1 MYIFIADLHIRPH
14 VEADKENFISWLD
27 YVSPYATK
35 IYILGD
41 LFEYWYTGIEKH
53 LDDVIKALSH
63 PDIHIL
69 PGNRDFL
76 MRDYTHKNIDIITKE
91 EIVFNI
97 YGEKVLIAH
106 GHTLTTGDIGFK
118 LLHRFGWPVLRL
130 FDKLLPAT
138 LKHMCATSMV
148 NSSAVIRPPSSDIP
162 RDIALRRGVD
172 KVVCG
177 HLHRGIMTDRLIV
190 LPSFIDNRA
199 WMEWDE
205 NGPRF
210 GSLYMKTGVRDQGSA
225 FSLKKNIK

>member
-1 MYIFIADLHIRPH
+1 FKADTHIRPH
-14 VEADKENFISWLD
+14 VEADKENFIYWMD
-27 YVSPYATK
+27 HVSPYATK

-53 LDDVIKALSH
+53 VDNVIKALSH

-106 GHTLTTGDIGFK
+106 GHTLTVGNPGFK

-130 FDKLLPAT
+130 SDKFLPAT
-138 LKHMCATSMV
+138 IKDKCATSMV
-148 NSSAVIRPPSSDIP
+148 NSSAAIRPPSSSIP

-172 KVVCG
+172 KVVCA
-177 HLHRGIMTDRLIV
+177 HLHRGIMTDRLII
-190 LPSFIDNRA
+190 LPAFMDDGA

-205 NGPRF
+205 YGPRF
-210 GSLYMKTGVRDQGSA
+210 RRLYR
-225 FSLKKNIK
+225 KKKC